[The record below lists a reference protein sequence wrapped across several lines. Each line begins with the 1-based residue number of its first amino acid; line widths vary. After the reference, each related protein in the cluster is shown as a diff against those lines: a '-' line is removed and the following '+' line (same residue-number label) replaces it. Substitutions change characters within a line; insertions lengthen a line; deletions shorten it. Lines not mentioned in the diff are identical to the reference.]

1 MLFRSDKVTVVG
13 VAGGSASGKTTIIEK
28 LRVAFPEDML
38 VMSHDDYYKA
48 HYDLSLENRAK
59 LNYDHPNAYD
69 TDLFIEHLEALIRSD
84 SIKRPVYDYTIHN
97 RSSEEVIVQPKKI
110 IVIDGIL
117 ILENQAL
124 RELMDIK
131 IFVDADADER
141 LIRRIKRDTLERGR
155 SLSSVLEQYR
165 NSVKPMHDQFVEPSK
180 KYADIIIPYGG
191 RNQIA
196 VNMLIEIINRR
207 IK

>member
-1 MLFRSDKVTVVG
+1 MKSNEAMLSKENLLKRLKRIEGKVRGIQKMIQEDKDCIEILTQVAAVRSAMNK
-13 VAGGSASGKTTIIEK
+13 AGS
-28 LRVAFPEDML
+28 
-38 VMSHDDYYKA
+38 
-48 HYDLSLENRAK
+48 
-59 LNYDHPNAYD
+59 
-69 TDLFIEHLEALIRSD
+69 
-84 SIKRPVYDYTIHN
+84 
-97 RSSEEVIVQPKKI
+97 
-110 IVIDGIL
+110 L

-155 SLSSVLEQYR
+155 SLGSVLEQYR

>member
-1 MLFRSDKVTVVG
+1 
-13 VAGGSASGKTTIIEK
+13 
-28 LRVAFPEDML
+28 
-38 VMSHDDYYKA
+38 
-48 HYDLSLENRAK
+48 
-59 LNYDHPNAYD
+59 
-69 TDLFIEHLEALIRSD
+69 
-84 SIKRPVYDYTIHN
+84 
-97 RSSEEVIVQPKKI
+97 
-110 IVIDGIL
+110 
-117 ILENQAL
+117 
-124 RELMDIK
+124 MDIK

-141 LIRRIKRDTLERGR
+141 LIRRIKRDTMERGR

-191 RNQIA
+191 RNKIA

>member
-1 MLFRSDKVTVVG
+1 MDKITVVG

-28 LRVAFPEDML
+28 LRVAFPDDML

-48 HYDLSLENRAK
+48 HHDLSLENRAK

-69 TDLFIEHLEALIRSD
+69 TDLFIEHLEALIRAD
-84 SIKRPVYDYTIHN
+84 SIKRPVYDYTVHN

-131 IFVDADADER
+131 IFVDSDADER

-155 SLSSVLEQYR
+155 SLGSVLEQYR

>member
-1 MLFRSDKVTVVG
+1 MDKITVVG

-28 LRVAFPEDML
+28 LRVAFPDDML

-48 HYDLSLENRAK
+48 HHDLSLENRAK

-69 TDLFIEHLEALIRSD
+69 TDLFIEHLEALIRAD
-84 SIKRPVYDYTIHN
+84 SIKRPVYDYTVHN

>member
-1 MLFRSDKVTVVG
+1 MDKITVVG

-28 LRVAFPEDML
+28 LRGAFPEDIL

-48 HYDLSLENRAK
+48 HNDLSLENRAK

-69 TDLFIEHLEALIRSD
+69 TDLFIDHLKSLIRND

-124 RELMDIK
+124 RDLMDIK

-141 LIRRIKRDTLERGR
+141 LIRRIKRDTMERGR
-155 SLSSVLEQYR
+155 SLDSVLEQYR

-191 RNQIA
+191 RNRIA
-196 VNMLIEIINRR
+196 VNMLVEIINRR

>member
-1 MLFRSDKVTVVG
+1 MDKVTVVG

>member
-1 MLFRSDKVTVVG
+1 MDQVTVVG

>member
-1 MLFRSDKVTVVG
+1 MDQVTVVG

-28 LRVAFPEDML
+28 LRGAFPEDML

>member
-1 MLFRSDKVTVVG
+1 MDKVTVVG

-28 LRVAFPEDML
+28 LRGAFPEDML

>member
-1 MLFRSDKVTVVG
+1 MDKITVVG

-28 LRVAFPEDML
+28 LRGAFPEDIL

-48 HYDLSLENRAK
+48 HHDLSLENRAK

-69 TDLFIEHLEALIRSD
+69 TDLFIDHLKSLIRND

-124 RELMDIK
+124 RDLMDIK

-141 LIRRIKRDTLERGR
+141 LIRRIKRDTMERGR

-191 RNQIA
+191 RNKIA

>member
-1 MLFRSDKVTVVG
+1 MDKITVVG

-28 LRVAFPEDML
+28 LRVAFPDDML
-38 VMSHDDYYKA
+38 VMSHDDYFKA
-48 HYDLSLENRAK
+48 HHDLSLENRAK

-69 TDLFIEHLEALIRSD
+69 TDLFIEHLEALIRAD
-84 SIKRPVYDYTIHN
+84 SIKRPVYDYTVHN

-155 SLSSVLEQYR
+155 SLGSVLEQYR
-165 NSVKPMHDQFVEPSK
+165 NRVKPMHDQFVEPSK

>member
-1 MLFRSDKVTVVG
+1 MDKITVVG

>member
-1 MLFRSDKVTVVG
+1 MDKITVVG

-28 LRVAFPEDML
+28 LRGAFPEDIL

-48 HYDLSLENRAK
+48 HHDLSLENRAK

-69 TDLFIEHLEALIRSD
+69 TDLFIDHLKSLIRND

-124 RELMDIK
+124 RDLMDIK

-141 LIRRIKRDTLERGR
+141 LIRRIKRDTMERGR

-191 RNQIA
+191 RNRIA

>member
-1 MLFRSDKVTVVG
+1 MDKVTVVG

-48 HYDLSLENRAK
+48 HNDLSLENRAK

-69 TDLFIEHLEALIRSD
+69 TDLFIEHIKSLIQGN

-141 LIRRIKRDTLERGR
+141 LIRRIKRDTMERGR

-191 RNQIA
+191 RNKIA

>member
-1 MLFRSDKVTVVG
+1 MDKITVVG

-28 LRVAFPEDML
+28 LRGAFPEDIL

-48 HYDLSLENRAK
+48 HHDLSLENRAK

-69 TDLFIEHLEALIRSD
+69 TDLFIDHLKSLIRND

-124 RELMDIK
+124 RDLMD
-131 IFVDADADER
+131 FTLLWDADADER
-141 LIRRIKRDTLERGR
+141 LIRRIKRDTMERAR
-155 SLSSVLEQYR
+155 SLTSVLEQYR
-165 NSVKPMHDQFVEPSK
+165 NSAKPMHDQVVEPSK

-191 RNQIA
+191 RNRIA

>member
-1 MLFRSDKVTVVG
+1 MDQITVVG

>member
-1 MLFRSDKVTVVG
+1 MDKITVVG

-28 LRVAFPEDML
+28 LRGAFPEDIL

-48 HYDLSLENRAK
+48 HNDLSLENRAK

-69 TDLFIEHLEALIRSD
+69 TDLFIDHLKSLIRND

-124 RELMDIK
+124 RDLMDIK

-141 LIRRIKRDTLERGR
+141 LIRRIKRDTMERGR

-191 RNQIA
+191 RNRIA
-196 VNMLIEIINRR
+196 VNMLVEIINRR

>member
-1 MLFRSDKVTVVG
+1 
-13 VAGGSASGKTTIIEK
+13 
-28 LRVAFPEDML
+28 
-38 VMSHDDYYKA
+38 
-48 HYDLSLENRAK
+48 
-59 LNYDHPNAYD
+59 
-69 TDLFIEHLEALIRSD
+69 
-84 SIKRPVYDYTIHN
+84 
-97 RSSEEVIVQPKKI
+97 
-110 IVIDGIL
+110 
-117 ILENQAL
+117 
-124 RELMDIK
+124 MDIK

>member
-1 MLFRSDKVTVVG
+1 MDKITVVG

-28 LRVAFPEDML
+28 LRGAFPDDIL

-48 HYDLSLENRAK
+48 YNTLSLENRAK

-69 TDLFIEHLEALIRSD
+69 TDLFIEHIKSLIQGN

-141 LIRRIKRDTLERGR
+141 LIRRIKRDTMERGR

-191 RNQIA
+191 RNKIA

>member
-1 MLFRSDKVTVVG
+1 MDQITVVG

-97 RSSEEVIVQPKKI
+97 RSSEEVIVKPKKI

>member
-1 MLFRSDKVTVVG
+1 MDKITVVG

-28 LRVAFPEDML
+28 LRVAFPDDML

-48 HYDLSLENRAK
+48 HHDLSLENRAK

-69 TDLFIEHLEALIRSD
+69 TDLFIEHLEALIRAD
-84 SIKRPVYDYTIHN
+84 SIKRPVYDYTVHN

-155 SLSSVLEQYR
+155 SLGSVLEQYR